1 MSFLCYQQRSL
12 NSRAI
17 FFVPLIKDKLKEE
30 PLYQSA
36 NNFFFYKL
44 KILKFSKLEPTSTYI
59 KYILLTFKYL
69 PSYILLEK

>member
-30 PLYQSA
+30 PLYESA
-36 NNFFFYKL
+36 NKFFYKL
-44 KILKFSKLEPTSTYI
+44 KILKFSKVEHTSNLYQIYTI
-59 KYILLTFKYL
+59 DF
-69 PSYILLEK
+69 